1 MGKSSPSAPT
11 PPDPAQT
18 AAAQAAANKE
28 AVRESALMNQ
38 ITQVTP
44 WGSLSYTGELGSP
57 DRTVTQTLAPAQ
69 QQMLEQNNQAGLQYG
84 EIANNQLGAVAE
96 RFSSPV
102 EFAGAPPTADPEA
115 WQRSYDAI
123 INRNQPQASRQREM
137 LETRLAN
144 QGIDIG
150 SAAYGS
156 AMDDY
161 NRGQNDFSLAAQN
174 AALGQQA
181 TAYGMDASA
190 YDQAIRSQLM
200 ERQAPLNEL
209 AALMSGTQVQ
219 APPQIAT
226 GQYMMNPAD
235 IMGATYGSYNGQ
247 MNAYNA
253 NQANDA
259 SNMQGLAGLLGAGAQ
274 AYAYNPL
281 AWSDR
286 RLKADIVRIGTF
298 ANLPLYVWRYI
309 WGAPGVGFMADEVRE
324 VKPWAVHRIGDFDAV
339 NYAEAIR

>member
-190 YDQAIRSQLM
+190 YDQAIRSMMM

-209 AALMSGTQVQ
+209 AALLSGTQVQ
-219 APPQIAT
+219 APPQLST
-226 GQYMMNPAD
+226 GQYSVNPAD

-253 NQANDA
+253 DQQRAA
-259 SNMQGLAGLLGAGAQ
+259 AESQGLSSALGTAAMGAMM
-274 AYAYNPL
+274 
-281 AWSDR
+281 WSDR
-286 RLKADIVRIGTF
+286 RLKGDIVRIGTF